1 MLHPEYGTR
10 PRVYYKN
17 LGHYFKA
24 FVAGSL
30 AGEID
35 GVTECIEG
43 ARVTLERDGAT
54 IAETRSDPYGDF
66 RFDGLDEASGAYRVR
81 IEDPRFAVGTL
92 EFQLGESC
100 YLGTVPLGARAN
112 A

>member
-1 MLHPEYGTR
+1 M
-10 PRVYYKN
+10 
-17 LGHYFKA
+17 
-24 FVAGSL
+24 VAGSL

-66 RFDGLDEASGAYRVR
+66 RFDGLDEDSGAYRVR
-81 IEDPRFAVGTL
+81 IADPRFAAATL
-92 EFQLGESC
+92 EFRLGQSRH
-100 YLGTVPLGARAN
+100 LGTVVLAAQTARGETG
-112 A
+112 